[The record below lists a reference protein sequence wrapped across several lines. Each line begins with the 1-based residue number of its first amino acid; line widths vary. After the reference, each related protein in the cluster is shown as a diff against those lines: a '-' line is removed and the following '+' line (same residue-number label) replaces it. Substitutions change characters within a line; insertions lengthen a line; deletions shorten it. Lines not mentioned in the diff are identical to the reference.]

1 MTTLPP
7 APESIISLSLCRCKT
22 KCESLRCVCCENGL
36 SCSEMCFC
44 ENCENEN
51 NASLS
56 EFDSEDEYD
65 DI

>member
-7 APESIISLSLCRCKT
+7 ALKSISSLSLCRCKT
-22 KCESLRCVCCENGL
+22 KCESLQCVCRKNGL
-36 SCSEMCFC
+36 ICSEMCFC
-44 ENCENEN
+44 ENCESKD

>member
-7 APESIISLSLCRCKT
+7 APESIISLPLCRCKT
-22 KCESLRCVCCENGL
+22 KGESLRCACRKNGL
-36 SCSEMCFC
+36 SFSEMCFC
-44 ENCENEN
+44 ENCENEDS
-51 NASLS
+51 ASLS